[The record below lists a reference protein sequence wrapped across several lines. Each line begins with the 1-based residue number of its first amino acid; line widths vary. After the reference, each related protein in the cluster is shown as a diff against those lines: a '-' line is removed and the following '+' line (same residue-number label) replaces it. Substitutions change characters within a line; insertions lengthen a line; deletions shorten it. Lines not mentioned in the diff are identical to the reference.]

1 METVEVNKTYI
12 FTQLQLHSQTLKE
25 FGVRQIGLFGSY
37 ARNEATQDSDIDFLV
52 DFTKE
57 KKSLHNLVYLGDF
70 LEKLFKKKVDIITP
84 QGLNKYIGKYI
95 LAETEY
101 AAI

>member
-12 FTQLQLHSQTLKE
+12 CTQLQLHSQTLKE

-70 LEKLFKKKVDIITP
+70 LEKLFKKRLTLLLLR
-84 QGLNKYIGKYI
+84 G
-95 LAETEY
+95 
-101 AAI
+101 